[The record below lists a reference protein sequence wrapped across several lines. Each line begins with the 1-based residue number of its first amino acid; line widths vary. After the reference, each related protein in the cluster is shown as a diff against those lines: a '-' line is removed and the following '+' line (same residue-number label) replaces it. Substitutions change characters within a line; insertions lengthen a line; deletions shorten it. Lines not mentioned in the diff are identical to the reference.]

1 MSASE
6 PNQSGASQKAQ
17 PSVPGNR
24 PPNGEES
31 EEQSLVRMYMKL
43 TGDSESQARSVLMFV
58 DPEKEKPNTPRPDK

>member
-6 PNQSGASQKAQ
+6 PNQSGASQ
-17 PSVPGNR
+17 

-43 TGDSESQARSVLMFV
+43 TGESKSQTRNILMFV
-58 DPEKEKPNTPRPDK
+58 DHVNEKLNTPRSDK